1 MLVDIPMWM
10 GKFHKA
16 PQIVE
21 ELQPISGYRKLS
33 EETGI
38 STFGHIL
45 MLYFN
50 THKHNF
56 SVLSVSNCVPLACL
70 RLTMLFRLEMNA

>member
-21 ELQPISGYRKLS
+21 DLQPISGYRKLS

-50 THKHNF
+50 THTNIILVF
-56 SVLSVSNCVPLACL
+56 YRCLCTTGLSQTHHAL
-70 RLTMLFRLEMNA
+70 